1 MIPATTNTT
10 NMRNAREGDSQHF
23 SLSTRYG
30 CVVRQNLDR
39 PKGVVFER
47 SIVIIAS
54 EK

>member
-1 MIPATTNTT
+1 MIPETINTQ
-10 NMRNAREGDSQHF
+10 NMRNAREGVSTHF
-23 SLSTRYG
+23 SHSTSFSL
-30 CVVRQNLDR
+30 VVRQNLDR